1 MPDKNQEGEMLKKSI
16 KTTCYA
22 YLVAKGKDKMASS
35 TGLEP
40 VIYPLGGDCI
50 IQLCY
55 EDVAFDFHGIL
66 PLNQSGFMCV
76 VGFKCRRLEI
86 R

>member
-1 MPDKNQEGEMLKKSI
+1 
-16 KTTCYA
+16 
-22 YLVAKGKDKMASS
+22 MASS

-55 EDVAFDFHGIL
+55 EDVVFDFHGIL
-66 PLNQSGFMCV
+66 PLNESGFMCV
-76 VGFKCRRLEI
+76 VGFKCCRLEI